1 MKFYAAEVI
10 CALQHLHGCN
20 IVFRDLKSEHVM
32 IDQTGH
38 CKLIDMGF
46 AKEFTSKKK
55 EDEKTYTNCG
65 TPDYMAPEII
75 KGIGASFQ
83 ADIWSLGVLIAEICS
98 G

>member
-1 MKFYAAEVI
+1 MKFYASEVI
-10 CALQHLHGCN
+10 CALKHLHSLN

-55 EDEKTYTNCG
+55 ED
-65 TPDYMAPEII
+65 
-75 KGIGASFQ
+75 
-83 ADIWSLGVLIAEICS
+83 
-98 G
+98 